1 LLFAAVLAAACS
13 SALPEE
19 NDPGAVVL
27 RTRCGGCHRV
37 FAPGTMT
44 IETWK
49 FQMGRMHAEFAR
61 RGIPWLTPDEEAALL
76 AYLGRHA
83 GG

>member
-1 LLFAAVLAAACS
+1 M
-13 SALPEE
+13 
-19 NDPGAVVL
+19 
-27 RTRCGGCHRV
+27 

-49 FQMGRMHAEFAR
+49 FQIGRMRTEFSR
-61 RGIPWLTPDEEAALL
+61 RNLPWLTSDEEAALL

>member
-1 LLFAAVLAAACS
+1 
-13 SALPEE
+13 
-19 NDPGAVVL
+19 
-27 RTRCGGCHRV
+27 V

-49 FQMGRMHAEFAR
+49 FQIERMRTEFAR
-61 RGIPWLTPDEEAALL
+61 RNLPWLTPDEEAALL

>member
-1 LLFAAVLAAACS
+1 MLLAAACAS
-13 SALPEE
+13 PLPEE
-19 NDPGAVVL
+19 SDPGAVVL

-49 FQMGRMHAEFAR
+49 FQIGRMHTEFAR
-61 RGIPWLTPDEEAALL
+61 RGIPRLTADEEAALL

-83 GG
+83 GR

>member
-1 LLFAAVLAAACS
+1 
-13 SALPEE
+13 
-19 NDPGAVVL
+19 
-27 RTRCGGCHRV
+27 V

-49 FQMGRMHAEFAR
+49 FQIGRMHAEFAR
-61 RGIPWLTPDEEAALL
+61 RGIPWLTGDEEAALL
-76 AYLGRHA
+76 AYLERNA

>member
-1 LLFAAVLAAACS
+1 MLVALLATACS
-13 SALPEE
+13 STLPEE
-19 NDPGAVVL
+19 NDPGAIVL

-49 FQMGRMHAEFAR
+49 FQIGRMHAEFAR
-61 RGIPWLTPDEEAALL
+61 RGIPWLTQDEEAALL
-76 AYLGRHA
+76 AYLARHA